1 MEAVHRLIGM
11 HDQRDGPFPC
21 QVAPTRAR
29 QHPIE
34 REPMSD
40 QIPSGQIPSGWY
52 PDPNPGADAPGGQMR
67 YWNGSAWT
75 EHTTA
80 PTTAPTVAE
89 PARKPGTFIRWG
101 IPALVGVLALLFG
114 IGIGAAGGGSA
125 EDLEAG
131 STVESTPA
139 PTVTV
144 DPSAA
149 RAAELDQLAADLDEI
164 AAEQARLNEELA
176 AKEAELEAREQA
188 VAAAEQEQ
196 AFVSE
201 PPASEPEPVPEPGTG
216 AEVWNLPGPDLDC
229 SDIGH
234 PVTITGPDYH
244 GLDADGDG
252 IGCEG

>member
-1 MEAVHRLIGM
+1 
-11 HDQRDGPFPC
+11 
-21 QVAPTRAR
+21 
-29 QHPIE
+29 
-34 REPMSD
+34 
-40 QIPSGQIPSGWY
+40 
-52 PDPNPGADAPGGQMR
+52 MR

-80 PTTAPTVAE
+80 PTTAAGATPTVAE
-89 PARKPGTFIRWG
+89 PARKPGTFTRWG

-114 IGIGAAGGGSA
+114 IGIGAAGDSSA

-131 STVESTPA
+131 STGEPTPA

-149 RAAELDQLAADLDEI
+149 REAELDKIAADLNAI
-164 AAEQARLNEELA
+164 AAEQAKVNEELA
-176 AKEAELEAREQA
+176 ALEAELAAREQA

-196 AFVSE
+196 AVVPK
-201 PPASEPEPVPEPGTG
+201 PPASEPEPVPEPDTG

-234 PVTITGPDYH
+234 PVTITGTDYH